1 MMLPQHQLPPPL
13 PPQQG
18 IGFCWGIAKNHY
30 RARNLS
36 DKKRKANWMKLVREC
51 TDNKKVITLECVR
64 LFGRRI
70 RRYMLAY
77 LAIDN
82 VQNNNH
88 QESTH
93 LQHSTEDPHLKI
105 PEMSLQLVERLVKV
119 HKSPRKSH
127 RNILDSEM
135 KFLRCVARWMKK
147 RSGNGDGTEEE
158 VMAEVD
164 FED

>member
-1 MMLPQHQLPPPL
+1 
-13 PPQQG
+13 
-18 IGFCWGIAKNHY
+18 
-30 RARNLS
+30 
-36 DKKRKANWMKLVREC
+36 MKLVREC

-70 RRYMLAY
+70 RRYMLAHV
-77 LAIDN
+77 AIDN

-135 KFLRCVARWMKK
+135 EFLRCVARWMKK
-147 RSGNGDGTEEE
+147 RSGNRDRTEEE
-158 VMAEVD
+158 VMAGVD